1 MSATPPAFEALRAWF
16 VDQAVPL
23 WSRYGVDRRYGG
35 FFERLDPNLIPTA
48 EPRRARLV
56 ARQIYTFC
64 IAESFGWQG
73 PADELINHGFHFLS
87 RHLLNPQGVVC
98 ASCTAA
104 GQLLDSRQYL
114 YDVAFVLLALAKQ
127 FKRQPDCSAS
137 EDLARRIVMRLSLNP
152 VGGYIELSSPGL
164 QCANPHMHLFEA
176 FLTWTIVSDCE
187 DGFWMQRAGSLAELA
202 TEHMVQPHHGLI
214 PEHYEQSWRPVR
226 HGGNFRIE
234 PGHQFE
240 WSWLLATWASITGDS
255 SASAAASH
263 LCRVAEEHGVDPI
276 RDVAFECI
284 DNSLTP
290 VDCTARLWQQT
301 ERLKAWHQQA
311 QLHGL
316 STYTRQRDQALDSLL
331 HFLSG
336 PKDGL
341 WFDEMDTSGN
351 FVSLPVKASS
361 GYHIACAIE
370 VIFNR
375 FSCH

>member
-1 MSATPPAFEALRAWF
+1 MSAKPPPFEALQDWF
-16 VDQAVPL
+16 LDQAVPL
-23 WSRYGVDRRYGG
+23 WSRYGVDHQHGG
-35 FFERLDPNLIPTA
+35 FFERLHSNFIPTT

-56 ARQIYTFC
+56 ARQIYWFC
-64 IAESFGWQG
+64 VAEAFGWQG
-73 PADELINHGFHFLS
+73 PADELIHHGFQFLS
-87 RHLLNPQGVVC
+87 RSLLNPQGVVC
-98 ASCTAA
+98 ASCTPD
-104 GQLLDSRQYL
+104 GRLLDSRQYL

-127 FKRQPDCSAS
+127 AHRQPDCSAS
-137 EDLARRIVMRLSLNP
+137 DDLARRIVMRLALNP
-152 VGGYIELSSPGL
+152 GGGYIDSTSPGL

-176 FLTWTIVSDCE
+176 FLSWAIVSDSD

-214 PEHYEQSWRPVR
+214 PEHYDQGWRPVR
-226 HGGNFRIE
+226 QGGDFRIE